1 MICCCCCGCFCCC
14 WGSRVKST
22 LRAFDGFMDK
32 SNAMGSTTANWA
44 PQSQPRRQSP
54 FYSLK
59 SVAFALEQ
67 PPLTSQASITSLVPA
82 SSSGSAAGK
91 VLSRDGTRQF
101 LESVPDE
108 EAAEADLLDQ
118 LQRRRIFAVTEIRKA
133 GTHMQQLQ
141 QRRTAEQELRA
152 DAERQLQELRQQSQT
167 LAQEHQCELA
177 LIRSQQETLQTL
189 RGQVRGRLQ
198 KLGVEGTKSVPTGAL
213 TRSTLASRSA
223 SRSKLLVPALPLANI
238 AEGVAGGSSSS
249 CSPGSRQKPS
259 TAPRPSSGSQSA
271 RVSSRG
277 RHKSRGAGGK
287 KPSTAPWIA
296 AAAQSTSSQPRENLA
311 QRRRLSEETQAFVEM
326 MPAPGVESRTFAR
339 LWNPC
344 GSEAVLDVSSGR
356 LCLWRL
362 RDGRGCSGVAPRL
375 LRPCAEIASTGQKH
389 DRLPS
394 WTVVSL
400 DYLNN
405 EPSVTLELELNL
417 PTGNGNSQAAVVA
430 RRTITLRAEEV
441 CEELVVS
448 RRDPSD
454 DAGSVSFSVVE
465 EEIVSEALSKEAC
478 SVLHAAHSRS
488 SAGQQTSEFTPQVPR
503 LALPMTAIFLPGCPS
518 GWSARRRFAVPGSA
532 RDGHQTLTEH
542 PASGVTLPPLS
553 VGHA

>member
-1 MICCCCCGCFCCC
+1 
-14 WGSRVKST
+14 
-22 LRAFDGFMDK
+22 
-32 SNAMGSTTANWA
+32 MGSTTANWA

-198 KLGVEGTKSVPTGAL
+198 KLGVEGTKSVPTGAAHEVHSGKQE
-213 TRSTLASRSA
+213 RA

-417 PTGNGNSQAAVVA
+417 PTGDGNSQAAVVA

-518 GWSARRRFAVPGSA
+518 GWSARRRFAVPG
-532 RDGHQTLTEH
+532 
-542 PASGVTLPPLS
+542 VTLPPLS